1 MSVLH
6 LFQQPVQRP
15 AKSPLRNATPEEFRH
30 TPHLNGRPITW
41 KGLIV
46 SFLTDVISRDFPG
59 TPSSTPE
66 AGTKRTPSPIL
77 SRLLRRI
84 ADWHRGRANVA
95 ALRRM
100 ADRDLRDMGL
110 SRLDVE
116 AISDGVYRLE
126 M

>member
-1 MSVLH
+1 M
-6 LFQQPVQRP
+6 
-15 AKSPLRNATPEEFRH
+15 
-30 TPHLNGRPITW
+30 
-41 KGLIV
+41 

-84 ADWHRGRANVA
+84 ADWRRGRANVA

-116 AISDGVYRLE
+116 AISEGAYRHE

>member
-1 MSVLH
+1 
-6 LFQQPVQRP
+6 
-15 AKSPLRNATPEEFRH
+15 
-30 TPHLNGRPITW
+30 
-41 KGLIV
+41 
-46 SFLTDVISRDFPG
+46 
-59 TPSSTPE
+59 
-66 AGTKRTPSPIL
+66 
-77 SRLLRRI
+77 
-84 ADWHRGRANVA
+84 VA